1 MGVTARYAFY
11 ELVSVLA
18 VVVLVLLLIALGGR
32 FIGYLQDAA
41 IGKYSTD
48 VLLVLLGYRLPEFAQ
63 QIIPFALFLAVLL
76 TFSRWY
82 AESEMAV
89 LVAAGVAP
97 GRLLLWVLGFSLV
110 LAAGVAYLSLAVSP
124 RLALALDQAVIEQR
138 EDREFQALTP
148 GVFHAFNRGQRV
160 IYTEQLGSERRTLT
174 NVFIG
179 ERRDDGTRTT
189 IWANSGRQHED
200 PVTGSRFLVLQDGIR
215 YEGIPGRG
223 GYRVVEFKTMSQRVE
238 RRDIVRKQAKLKT
251 VPTRTLQVST
261 NPEYEAEL
269 QWRLSL
275 PLLTLVGAALG
286 FAFARVKPRAGRFG
300 RVLPALGIFVLYYL
314 AILLGRQAVAE
325 PTALAAFGLWPVHLG
340 FVTLTAVLAWRA
352 QQPAST

>member
-1 MGVTARYAFY
+1 MGVTARHAFY
-11 ELVSVLA
+11 ELISVLV

-63 QIIPFALFLAVLL
+63 QILPFALFLAVLL

-97 GRLLLWVLGFSLV
+97 ARLLFWVLGFSLV
-110 LAAGVAYLSLAVSP
+110 LAASVGYLSLAVTP

-138 EDREFQALTP
+138 EDREFQGLTP
-148 GVFHAFNRGQRV
+148 GVFHAFNGGQRV
-160 IYTEQLGSERRTLT
+160 IYTEQLGSERRTLA

-179 ERRDDGTRTT
+179 ERRDDGSRTT

-200 PVTGSRFLVLQDGIR
+200 PVTGSRFLVLQDGVR
-215 YEGIPGRG
+215 YEGTPGRG
-223 GYRVVEFKTMSQRVE
+223 GYRVVEFETMSQRVE

-251 VPTRTLQVST
+251 VPTQTLRSST
-261 NPEYEAEL
+261 DPEYKAEL

-275 PLLTLVGAALG
+275 PVLTLVGAALG

-314 AILLGRQAVAE
+314 AILLGRQAVGE
-325 PTALAAFGLWPVHLG
+325 GTLLTAVGLWPVHMG
-340 FVTLTAVLAWRA
+340 FIALTAVLAWRA
-352 QQPAST
+352 QQPANT